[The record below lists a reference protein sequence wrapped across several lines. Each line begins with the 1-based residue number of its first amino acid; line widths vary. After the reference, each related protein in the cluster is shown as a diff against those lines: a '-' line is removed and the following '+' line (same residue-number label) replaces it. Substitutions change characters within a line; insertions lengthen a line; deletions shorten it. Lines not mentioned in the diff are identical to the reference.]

1 MPGPIGE
8 VRREVVQVIEFLA
21 RAALTHVFGHEAGMK
36 ARGFF
41 RSLRWLMLHNV
52 SVV

>member
-8 VRREVVQVIEFLA
+8 VRREVVQVIEVLA

-41 RSLRWLMLHNV
+41 PFAALA
-52 SVV
+52 